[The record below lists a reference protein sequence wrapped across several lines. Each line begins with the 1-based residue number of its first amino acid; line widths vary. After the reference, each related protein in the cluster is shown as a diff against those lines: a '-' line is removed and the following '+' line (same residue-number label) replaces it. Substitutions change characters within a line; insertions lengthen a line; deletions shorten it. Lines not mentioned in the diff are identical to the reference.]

1 MEKGL
6 YLKHHSTKVTGAINS
21 GVRRSHGHLIAL
33 GLAAGL
39 GLAVPMASAQTIV
52 DEWASV
58 KAPPAPEL
66 KAVTID
72 PKTTALLMLDFVNP
86 NCTQRPRCMAS
97 VPAVKKL
104 LGEARAAGLLIVY
117 ATGATGK
124 RADTLAELA
133 AKDSEPVVSTGVD
146 KFFNTE
152 LERILK
158 DGGIKTVIATGTA
171 AHGAVLY
178 TASGA
183 ALRGMKV
190 IVPVDGMSADN
201 PYTEQYTAWHLTNA
215 PVVSRNVTLTKFDLI
230 KF

>member
-1 MEKGL
+1 MENRR
-6 YLKHHSTKVTGAINS
+6 YLKRFSTRVISTVMS
-21 GVRRSHGHLIAL
+21 STSRGHARLLVL
-33 GLAAGL
+33 GLAVGL
-39 GLAVPMASAQTIV
+39 GLAVPAASAQTIV
-52 DEWASV
+52 DEWTSV

-72 PKTTALLMLDFVNP
+72 PKTTALLMLDFVTP

-117 ATGATGK
+117 ATGPTGK

-133 AKDSEPVVSTGVD
+133 PRDSEPVVSTGVD

-158 DGGIKTVIATGTA
+158 DGGIKTVIAIGTA

-190 IVPVDGMSADN
+190 IVPVDGMSDS
-201 PYTEQYTAWHLTNA
+201 PYSEQYTAWHLTNA